1 LIATARGFP
10 DYELRASAREVK
22 EHDASLPLLEASFGP
37 TSGSFALE
45 KQSATPVSAL
55 DEDFA
60 WNAAGDW
67 VGLATDSAGQHLL
80 RAPFFLPK
88 EWTLALHRRQAP
100 LFLNE
105 GYPLSLDEEFSF
117 EMQNQAEASVLPK
130 PIESK
135 TGVLHWRIEWL
146 KPAQGKLTARLTAE
160 LGHGELTLEE
170 TSRFQKD
177 LTILLNALAAGV
189 SWEIGR

>member
-1 LIATARGFP
+1 
-10 DYELRASAREVK
+10 K
-22 EHDASLPLLEASFGP
+22 EHDASLPLLEGSFGP

-60 WNAAGDW
+60 WSAAGDW
-67 VGLATDSAGQHLL
+67 VGLATDFAGQHHL

-117 EMQNQAEASVLPK
+117 EVPSEAGDCALPK
-130 PIESK
+130 PSESK
-135 TGVLHWRIEWL
+135 TGVLHWSVEWL
-146 KPAQGKLTARLTAE
+146 KSARGKLTARLTAE
-160 LGHGELTLEE
+160 LGHGELT
-170 TSRFQKD
+170 
-177 LTILLNALAAGV
+177 
-189 SWEIGR
+189 